1 MTEARLGKMPTTAV
15 RRLKLLVEPL
25 ERVRASDLSAMGLG
39 EREVGEQVRLGI
51 EKKPS
56 TVGRRGSRLSMT
68 EPN

>member
-1 MTEARLGKMPTTAV
+1 
-15 RRLKLLVEPL
+15 LKLLVEPL